1 VFTWRFATNSL
12 AVQVNRSRRL
22 PNVLSTCTICGM
34 DKEDGY
40 HAVMQCTVAKDLR
53 KKLGK
58 S

>member
-1 VFTWRFATNSL
+1 
-12 AVQVNRSRRL
+12 
-22 PNVLSTCTICGM
+22 M

-58 S
+58 SGISLQKMI